1 MIKTNKQNDIDSLIS
16 ELGITLDIESRK
28 LKLRKNGLLLSDDQ
42 IEILK
47 RHNINY
53 ENYNNLSSLIFK
65 IEEYIEEVGNY
76 MDITDIDELSKQLSE
91 QNYYQNT
98 NK

>member
-1 MIKTNKQNDIDSLIS
+1 MIKTNKQNDIDTLMND
-16 ELGITLDIESRK
+16 LGIELNIDKKI
-28 LKLRKNGLLLSDDQ
+28 LKQRKNGLMLSDDQ

-47 RHNINY
+47 MHNINY
-53 ENYNNLSSLIFK
+53 ENYTNLSSLIFA
-65 IEEYIEEVGNY
+65 IEEYINEVENY

-91 QNYYQNT
+91 QNYYNNT

>member
-1 MIKTNKQNDIDSLIS
+1 MIKSNKEFDIYTLIS
-16 ELGITLDIESRK
+16 ELGITIDIEKTS
-28 LKLRKNGLLLSDDQ
+28 LKQRKNGLLLSDYQ
-42 IEILK
+42 VEVLK

-53 ENYNNLSSLIFK
+53 ENYTNLSSLIFK

-76 MDITDIDELSKQLSE
+76 IDITDIDDLSKELSE

>member
-1 MIKTNKQNDIDSLIS
+1 MIKTSKQNDIEKIML
-16 ELGITLDIESRK
+16 ELGITLDIEKKS
-28 LKLRKNGLLLSDDQ
+28 LKQRENGLLLSDEQ
-42 IEILK
+42 IEILN
-47 RHNINY
+47 RHHINY
-53 ENYNNLSSLIFK
+53 NNYNNLSSLIFK

-76 MDITDIDELSKQLSE
+76 MEITDIDELSKQLSE

>member
-1 MIKTNKQNDIDSLIS
+1 MIKSNKEFDIDTLIS
-16 ELGITLDIESRK
+16 ELGITIDIEKTS
-28 LKLRKNGLLLSDDQ
+28 LKQRKNGLLLSDYQ
-42 IEILK
+42 IEVLK

-53 ENYNNLSSLIFK
+53 ENYTNLNSLIFK
-65 IEEYIEEVGNY
+65 IEEYIEEVENY
-76 MDITDIDELSKQLSE
+76 IDITDIDDLSKELSE

>member
-1 MIKTNKQNDIDSLIS
+1 MIKTNKQNDIETLM
-16 ELGITLDIESRK
+16 ENLGITLDIEKTS
-28 LKLRKNGLLLSDDQ
+28 LKQRKNGLLLSNEQ
-42 IEILK
+42 IEILR

-76 MDITDIDELSKQLSE
+76 MEITDIDELSKQLSE

>member
-1 MIKTNKQNDIDSLIS
+1 MIKSNKEFDIDTLIS
-16 ELGITLDIESRK
+16 ELGITIDIEKTS
-28 LKLRKNGLLLSDDQ
+28 LKQRKNGLLLSDYQ
-42 IEILK
+42 VEVLK

-53 ENYNNLSSLIFK
+53 ENYTNLSSLIFK
-65 IEEYIEEVGNY
+65 IEEYIEEVENY
-76 MDITDIDELSKQLSE
+76 IDITDIDDLSKELSE

>member
-1 MIKTNKQNDIDSLIS
+1 MIKTNNQNDIDTLIS
-16 ELGITLDIESRK
+16 ELGITLDIEK
-28 LKLRKNGLLLSDDQ
+28 TTLKTRKNGLLLSDEQ
-42 IEILK
+42 IEVLK

>member
-1 MIKTNKQNDIDSLIS
+1 MIKTNKQNDIDTLIS
-16 ELGITLDIESRK
+16 ELGITLDIEK
-28 LKLRKNGLLLSDDQ
+28 TTLKTRKNGLLLSDEQ
-42 IEILK
+42 IEVLK

>member
-1 MIKTNKQNDIDSLIS
+1 MIKTNKQNEIESLMKD
-16 ELGITLDIESRK
+16 LGITLDIEKTS
-28 LKLRKNGLLLSDDQ
+28 LKQRKNGLLLSDEQ

-47 RHNINY
+47 RHNIDY
-53 ENYNNLSSLIFK
+53 ENYNNLGSLIFK

>member
-1 MIKTNKQNDIDSLIS
+1 MIKSNKEFDIDTLIS
-16 ELGITLDIESRK
+16 ELGITIDIEKTS
-28 LKLRKNGLLLSDDQ
+28 LKQRKNGLLLSDYQ
-42 IEILK
+42 VEVLK

-53 ENYNNLSSLIFK
+53 ENYTNLSSLIFK

-76 MDITDIDELSKQLSE
+76 IDITDIDDLSKELSE

>member
-1 MIKTNKQNDIDSLIS
+1 MIKTNKQNDIETLM
-16 ELGITLDIESRK
+16 ENLGITLDIEKTS
-28 LKLRKNGLLLSDDQ
+28 LKQRKNGLLLSDEQ
-42 IEILK
+42 IEILR

-76 MDITDIDELSKQLSE
+76 MEINDIDELSKQLSE

>member
-1 MIKTNKQNDIDSLIS
+1 MIKSNKEFDIDTLIS
-16 ELGITLDIESRK
+16 ELGITIDIEKTS
-28 LKLRKNGLLLSDDQ
+28 LKQRKNGLLLSDYQ
-42 IEILK
+42 VEVLK

-53 ENYNNLSSLIFK
+53 ENYTNLNSLIFK
-65 IEEYIEEVGNY
+65 IEEYIEEVENY
-76 MDITDIDELSKQLSE
+76 IDITDIDDLSKELSE

>member
-1 MIKTNKQNDIDSLIS
+1 MIKTKKQNNIDTLIS
-16 ELGITLDIESRK
+16 ELGITLDIEK
-28 LKLRKNGLLLSDDQ
+28 TTLKTRKNGLLLSDEQ
-42 IEILK
+42 IEVLK

-65 IEEYIEEVGNY
+65 IEEYIEDVGNY